1 MKLIKAYIRHRKTEE
16 VYNAL
21 KQAGYCCMT
30 FVECEGT
37 GQYSDHEKE
46 HISDKY
52 PFAEAY
58 RVIKL
63 EMLVASEHVKPVV
76 ELIRENGRTGYRG
89 DGTIAVSPV
98 EEVYKVRN
106 DESGILAI

>member
-1 MKLIKAYIRHRKTEE
+1 MKLVKAYLRQRKTEE
-16 VYNAL
+16 VYNAM
-21 KQAGYCCMT
+21 KEAGYCCMT

-46 HISDKY
+46 HISEKF

-63 EMLVASEHVKPVV
+63 EILAADEHIKEILDIVKQ
-76 ELIRENGRTGYRG
+76 NGRTGYRG
-89 DGTIAVSPV
+89 DGMIIVSPV
-98 EEVYKVRN
+98 DEVYKVRT
-106 DESGILAI
+106 DEVGILAI

>member
-16 VYNAL
+16 VYTAL
-21 KQAGYCCMT
+21 KQAGYSSMT

-46 HISDKY
+46 HISEKY
-52 PFAEAY
+52 PFADAY

-63 EMLVASEHVKPVV
+63 EIVVASEHVKPVV
-76 ELIRENGRTGYRG
+76 EIVRKSGRTGYRG
-89 DGTIAVSPV
+89 DGIIAVSPV
-98 EEVYKVRN
+98 EKVYKVRT

>member
-1 MKLIKAYIRHRKTEE
+1 MKLIKAFIRYRMAEN
-16 VYNAL
+16 VYKAL

-30 FVECEGT
+30 FVQCEGT
-37 GQYSDHEKE
+37 GQYSDHEKQ

-63 EMLVASEHVKPVV
+63 EILVAGEQVESVV
-76 ELIRENGRTGYRG
+76 EIIRLNGRTGYRG
-89 DGTIAVSPV
+89 DGMIMVSPV
-98 EEVYKVRN
+98 DEVYKIKT
-106 DESGILAI
+106 DEKGILSI

>member
-1 MKLIKAYIRHRKTEE
+1 MKLIKAYIRQRMTEE

-21 KQAGYCCMT
+21 NIEGYCCMT

-37 GQYSDHEKE
+37 GQYTDHEKE

-63 EMLVASEHVKPVV
+63 EILVADEHVEPLVK
-76 ELIRENGRTGYRG
+76 LIRQHGRTGYRG
-89 DGTIAVSPV
+89 DGMIIVSPV
-98 EEVYKVRN
+98 DDVYKVRT
-106 DESGILAI
+106 DEQGIMVV